1 MMNSELEA
9 LLTKKAKIN
18 KDKTNVIFC
27 RVSNDDYADLM
38 KKRGRLQTAVGEN
51 ISITDFVLKAIKAFV
66 VE

>member
-1 MMNSELEA
+1 
-9 LLTKKAKIN
+9 
-18 KDKTNVIFC
+18 
-27 RVSNDDYADLM
+27 M